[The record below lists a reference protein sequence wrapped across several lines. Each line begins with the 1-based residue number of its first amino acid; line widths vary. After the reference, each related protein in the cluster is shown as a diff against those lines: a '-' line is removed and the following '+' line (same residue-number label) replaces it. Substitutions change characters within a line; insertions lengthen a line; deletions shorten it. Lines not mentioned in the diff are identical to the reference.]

1 MQPPTI
7 LRFPEWEGP
16 TLNWWLR
23 CLNWLSPPATPR
35 LGAQGE
41 RLAEQHLRQL
51 GYRILARNMRNRG
64 GEIDLIAR
72 DAGTIVFV
80 EVRSRSDRTHGEPAE
95 TISRAKQ
102 RTLTRAALSYLK
114 QRGQLDTPAR
124 FDVVTIVWG
133 QHPGEQEL
141 RHIPNAFPASE

>member
-1 MQPPTI
+1 M
-7 LRFPEWEGP
+7 
-16 TLNWWLR
+16 NWWRL
-23 CLNWLSPPATPR
+23 CLDWWNPRATPR
-35 LGAQGE
+35 LGTQGE
-41 RLAEQHLRQL
+41 RLAEQHLKQL
-51 GYRILARNMRNRG
+51 GYRILARNVRNRG

-80 EVRSRSDRTHGEPAE
+80 EVRSRTDRTHGEPSE

-114 QRGQLDTPAR
+114 QRGQLETPAR

-133 QHPGEQEL
+133 KHPGEQEL
-141 RHIPNAFPASE
+141 RHFPNAFPAIE